1 MRRGSRNRPAM
12 RIVTSRLAGPVTCLA
27 LLAASAL
34 PVTAQIVVIPLD
46 PVDPGEVVTPDEP
59 QDDPDDFTLTPLE
72 PRDPGS
78 VVGGEVTTTEED
90 EVTQGTGAMLRGL
103 DKLAG
108 TTVDIPL
115 AKGET
120 GGLGWL
126 QITLG
131 ECRYPVDNPAGDAY
145 AWLVIRENNAEVP
158 IFEGWMIASSP
169 ALSAL
174 DHSRFDVWVKSC
186 TTD

>member
-1 MRRGSRNRPAM
+1 M
-12 RIVTSRLAGPVTCLA
+12 RIVTPHLTGLAARLA
-27 LLAASAL
+27 LLLALAAPA
-34 PVTAQIVVIPLD
+34 TAQIVVVPLD
-46 PVDPGEVVTPDEP
+46 PVDPGEVITPVQPE
-59 QDDPDDFTLTPLE
+59 DDPDDFTLTPLA

-78 VVGGEVTTTEED
+78 VVGEDVTTTQEE
-90 EVTQGTGAMLRGL
+90 EVTQGSGAMLRGL

-115 AKGET
+115 ARGET
-120 GGLGWL
+120 AGLGWL

-131 ECRYPVDNPAGDAY
+131 ECRYPVDNPAGNAF

-158 IFEGWMIASSP
+158 IFEGWMVAASP

-174 DHSRFDVWVKSC
+174 DHSRFDVWVNSC

>member
-1 MRRGSRNRPAM
+1 MLR
-12 RIVTSRLAGPVTCLA
+12 AG
-27 LLAASAL
+27 LLAAFAAL
-34 PVTAQIVVIPLD
+34 AQPGLGQIVVIPLD
-46 PVDPGEVVTPDEP
+46 PVDPGQVVIPGPAEG
-59 QDDPDDFTLTPLE
+59 DDTFTLTPLP

-78 VVGGEVTTTEED
+78 VVGEDVTTIEED

-115 AKGET
+115 TKGET

-126 QITLG
+126 QITLA

-186 TTD
+186 TTE

>member
-1 MRRGSRNRPAM
+1 MRSLVSHMTGLAA
-12 RIVTSRLAGPVTCLA
+12 RLTFFLA
-27 LLAASAL
+27 LAAPA
-34 PVTAQIVVIPLD
+34 TAQIVVVPLD
-46 PVDPGEVVTPDEP
+46 PVDPGEVITPVQPDG
-59 QDDPDDFTLTPLE
+59 DPDDFTLTPLA

-78 VVGGEVTTTEED
+78 VVGEDVTTTQQE

-120 GGLGWL
+120 GALGWL

-131 ECRYPVDNPAGDAY
+131 ECRYPVDNPAGDAF
-145 AWLVIRENNAEVP
+145 AWLVIREESGEAP

-174 DHSRFDVWVKSC
+174 DHSRYDVWVKSC